1 MLECVIVGGH
11 VPKILGMNF
20 MHELKVHADLA
31 WEGYS
36 WAKKQFDCPEEKPRE
51 SMLWKW

>member
-1 MLECVIVGGH
+1 MLEYMIIGGR
-11 VPKILGMNF
+11 VPEVLGMNF

-31 WEGYS
+31 QERYS

-51 SMLWKW
+51 GMLWKR